1 MGAAG
6 GIVTEV
12 LQSQQGNGFV
22 FTAKPLKSMVKIN
35 KTKLRPF
42 DSGEQAVGADSPA
55 CC

>member
-1 MGAAG
+1 M
-6 GIVTEV
+6 TEV
-12 LQSQQGNGFV
+12 LQSQGGDGFV
-22 FTAKPLKSMVKIN
+22 FTNKPLKSIVQIN